1 MLANSV
7 VPVTTQVPVVQTQ
20 LSQIPLVQSTQIP
33 LVQSTQI
40 LVPQPQVVSQV
51 VPQTSVVVPN
61 TQVQYVPVISGIAPA
76 QPQPPMQVGV
86 RVVPIYD

>member
-20 LSQIPLVQSTQIP
+20 LSQIP